1 MGVGVNIGFAVREKW
16 EEDEE
21 KKASLGNGLTRKR
34 PNKEMASER
43 IGQMGKLVR
52 EERRLIAARDK
63 MAGEDGGRE
72 WANR

>member
-1 MGVGVNIGFAVREKW
+1 MGVGVNIGFAVGEKW

-34 PNKEMASER
+34 LNKEMASER

-52 EERRLIAARDK
+52 EERSLIAARDK
-63 MAGEDGGRE
+63 MAGEDGGR
-72 WANR
+72 R